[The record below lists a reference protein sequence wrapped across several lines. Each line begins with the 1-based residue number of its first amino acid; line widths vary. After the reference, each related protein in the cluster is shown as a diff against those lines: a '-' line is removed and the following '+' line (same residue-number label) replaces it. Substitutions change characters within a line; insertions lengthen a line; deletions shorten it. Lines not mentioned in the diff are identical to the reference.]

1 MGVMIWLALVLSSL
15 PFANQDDVPANRV
28 VGFVIPMPVAQ
39 DDAQPGTF
47 GGPITDAIVR
57 RLDAMQAAW
66 AEREGV
72 ITKLIEELETRQE
85 ARDERRFGFIKEW
98 LENLRPGP
106 VGPVD
111 VGPVREFFGEWKAER
126 ERQQAERAEAAAER
140 AAWREDRERWR
151 RDSEAAAGERKTLLE
166 RMAEQRAALIEA
178 RTAAMEARAEA
189 AAAAAQAK
197 AAMEQ
202 TGPIRQTLQ
211 LIVQGVQAVVS
222 LVWAV
227 IVLGLIGAVV
237 WAVAQGVLI
246 WRSFAGVM

>member
-1 MGVMIWLALVLSSL
+1 MIWLALVLSAL
-15 PFANQDDVPANRV
+15 PFVAQDDVPPNRV
-28 VGFVIPMPVAQ
+28 VGWVIPMPQAQ
-39 DDAQPGTF
+39 DDPARQLF
-47 GGPITDAIVR
+47 GGPIIDAIAR

-66 AEREGV
+66 AERDGV
-72 ITKLIEELETRQE
+72 LTKLLEQIEARQE
-85 ARDERRFGFIKEW
+85 ERNERRFAFVKEW

-106 VGPVD
+106 IGPVD
-111 VGPVREFFGEWKAER
+111 TGPVREFFNEWKTER
-126 ERQQAERAEAAAER
+126 ENAKAERAEAAAER

-166 RMAEQRAALIEA
+166 RLSEQRAALIEA

-211 LIVQGVQAVVS
+211 IIVQGIQAVVS

-227 IVLGLIGAVV
+227 IVLGLIGAVA
-237 WAVAQGVLI
+237 WAISQGVLI
-246 WRSFAGVM
+246 WRSFAGAIF

>member
-1 MGVMIWLALVLSSL
+1 MIWLALILSTL
-15 PFANQDDVPANRV
+15 PFATQDDVPTHRV
-28 VGFVIPMPVAQ
+28 VGFVIPTPVAQ
-39 DDAQPGTF
+39 DDTY

-57 RLDAMQAAW
+57 RLDAMQKAW
-66 AEREGV
+66 ADRDGV

-85 ARDERRFGFIKEW
+85 ARDQERFGFIKEW

-151 RDSEAAAGERKTLLE
+151 RDFEVASSDRKTLLE
-166 RMAEQRAALIEA
+166 RMAEQRTTLIEA

-189 AAAAAQAK
+189 QAAAAQAK
-197 AAMEQ
+197 ASLQ
-202 TGPIRQTLQ
+202 STGPIRQGLQ
-211 LIVQGVQAVVS
+211 LLIN

-227 IVLGLIGAVV
+227 IALVSLVFVGGLVFVGVV
-237 WAVAQGVLI
+237 IFRRVQQEVSDL
-246 WRSFAGVM
+246 

>member
-1 MGVMIWLALVLSSL
+1 MIWLALILSTL
-15 PFANQDDVPANRV
+15 PFAAQDDVPANRV

-39 DDAQPGTF
+39 DEPQPGTF
-47 GGPITDAIVR
+47 GGPIIDAIAR

-66 AEREGV
+66 AERDGV
-72 ITKLIEELETRQE
+72 LTKLIQEIETRQE

-126 ERQQAERAEAAAER
+126 ERQQAERVEAAAER
-140 AAWREDRERWR
+140 AAWREDRDRWR
-151 RDSEAAAGERKTLLE
+151 RDSETAAGERKTLLE

-178 RTAAMEARAEA
+178 RTAAMEARSA
-189 AAAAAQAK
+189 AAAAEAQAK

-211 LIVQGVQAVVS
+211 LIVHGIQAAVS
-222 LVWAV
+222 LIWAV
-227 IVLGLIGAVV
+227 IVLGIIGAVIWGV
-237 WAVAQGVLI
+237 SQGVLI
-246 WRSFAGVM
+246 WRSFTGVML

>member
-1 MGVMIWLALVLSSL
+1 MIWLALILSTL
-15 PFANQDDVPANRV
+15 PFAAQDDVPTHRV

-39 DDAQPGTF
+39 DDTY

-57 RLDAMQAAW
+57 RLDAMQKAW
-66 AEREGV
+66 ADRDGV

-85 ARDERRFGFIKEW
+85 ARDQERFGFIKEW

-151 RDSEAAAGERKTLLE
+151 RDSETAAGDRKTLLE
-166 RMAEQRAALIEA
+166 RMAEQRTTLIEA

-189 AAAAAQAK
+189 QAAAAQAK
-197 AAMEQ
+197 AAVQ
-202 TGPIRQTLQ
+202 STGPIRQGLQ
-211 LIVQGVQAVVS
+211 LLIN

-227 IVLGLIGAVV
+227 IALVSLVFVGGLVFVGVV
-237 WAVAQGVLI
+237 IFRRVQQEVSDL
-246 WRSFAGVM
+246 